1 VTAALA
7 NKSNRLSDAELI
19 ALFLQ
24 GRDTSYFTQLYRRYA
39 GKVFAKCYSMLS
51 DEGMARDATQDIFIK
66 ILGSLSR
73 FTEKSSFSTWL
84 YAVTYNYCIDVI
96 RRRKKNLLI
105 FTEDPGRIS
114 DETETEV
121 PDSLILDM
129 ETRRLEQ
136 VMDKIPPGD
145 RAILNMKYIDD
156 LSVREIAEVLHKTES
171 AIKMQLMRAKAKA
184 QEVYQDLY
192 GDDPVGQ

>member
-1 VTAALA
+1 
-7 NKSNRLSDAELI
+7 
-19 ALFLQ
+19 
-24 GRDTSYFTQLYRRYA
+24 
-39 GKVFAKCYSMLS
+39 
-51 DEGMARDATQDIFIK
+51 
-66 ILGSLSR
+66 
-73 FTEKSSFSTWL
+73 
-84 YAVTYNYCIDVI
+84 
-96 RRRKKNLLI
+96 
-105 FTEDPGRIS
+105 
-114 DETETEV
+114 
-121 PDSLILDM
+121 M

>member
-1 VTAALA
+1 
-7 NKSNRLSDAELI
+7 
-19 ALFLQ
+19 
-24 GRDTSYFTQLYRRYA
+24 
-39 GKVFAKCYSMLS
+39 MLS

-66 ILGSLSR
+66 ILGSLAR

-84 YAVTYNYCIDVI
+84 YAVTYNYCIDII

-105 FTEDPGRIS
+105 FTEDPGKIS
-114 DETETEV
+114 DEIETDV

-129 ETRRLEQ
+129 ETRRLER

-156 LSVREIAEVLHKTES
+156 MPVREIAEVLHKTES

-184 QEVYQDLY
+184 QEVYHELY
-192 GDDPVGQ
+192 GADPVGQ

>member
-1 VTAALA
+1 MTAALT
-7 NKSNRLSDAELI
+7 NSSKRLSDAELI

-66 ILGSLSR
+66 ILGSLAR

-84 YAVTYNYCIDVI
+84 YAVTYNYCIDII

-105 FTEDPGRIS
+105 FTEDPGKIG
-114 DETETEV
+114 DEIETDI

-129 ETRRLEQ
+129 ETRRLER

-156 LSVREIAEVLHKTES
+156 MPVREIAEVLHKTES
-171 AIKMQLMRAKAKA
+171 AIKMQLMRAKARA
-184 QEVYQDLY
+184 QEVYHELY
-192 GDDPVGQ
+192 GDEPVGQ